1 MKTQHFHIPASLKLE
16 IEIDVLKEQVT
27 QSVVRHS
34 ASDGIGCQVRG
45 ASKELAQTIQHWL
58 KDYADQR
65 QPTVRLP
72 LSLLGIPPF
81 ISRVL
86 WALHEVPFGQTLS
99 YGQMAAYLHQPKA
112 ARAVGQ
118 ACGRNP
124 LILFIPCHRVLA
136 ANGRLGGFSADCT
149 LKPLLL
155 THELVEHKNGRWA
168 SARSAAR

>member
-1 MKTQHFHIPASLKLE
+1 MNKICFHVPAQLKLE
-16 IEIDVLKEQVT
+16 LDVEVVDGQITHSTLT
-27 QSVVRHS
+27 Q
-34 ASDGIGCQVRG
+34 GIGAGFICRVNGKVSDDLKVDLKQ
-45 ASKELAQTIQHWL
+45 WL
-58 KDYADQR
+58 SDYARGKQS
-65 QPTVRLP
+65 TVVLP
-72 LSLLGIPPF
+72 LSLKGMPPF

-99 YGQMAAYLHQPKA
+99 YGEMAAQLHKPKA

-136 ANGRLGGFSADCT
+136 ASKKLGGFSADPS

-155 THELVEHKNGRWA
+155 AHEAVQLA
-168 SARSAAR
+168 

>member
-1 MKTQHFHIPASLKLE
+1 MNKICFCVSAKLKLE
-16 IEIDVLKEQVT
+16 LDIDVVDGQITRSTLTQGTDAGIICRVQGEISDDLKADLQ
-27 QSVVRHS
+27 Q
-34 ASDGIGCQVRG
+34 
-45 ASKELAQTIQHWL
+45 WL
-58 KDYADQR
+58 SDYAEGK
-65 QPTVRLP
+65 QPEVVLP
-72 LSLLGIPPF
+72 LSLKAMPPF

-99 YGQMAAYLHQPKA
+99 YGEMAAQLHKPKA

-136 ANGRLGGFSADCT
+136 ANKKLGGFSADPS

-155 THELVEHKNGRWA
+155 AHEAVQLA
-168 SARSAAR
+168 